1 MITSGR
7 RAKRPDGA
15 VYRRMRRQSVAGRTL
30 LETAGHPRRG
40 GGILQAATRSLTV
53 LLDLLRRR

>member
-15 VYRRMRRQSVAGRTL
+15 VYRQMRRQTVGRRTL
-30 LETAGHPRRG
+30 LERVRAAG
-40 GGILQAATRSLTV
+40 GGGRRSL
-53 LLDLLRRR
+53 LQRAAGSLRFLATLFR